1 MRLIDADELTEHA
14 YRDRLDSR
22 ELIANMI
29 KRAPTVCDIEQIRKE
44 FKNEAEMYKVID
56 RQISGIWYE
65 ALHIIDKY
73 VTK

>member
-1 MRLIDADELTEHA
+1 MRLIDADELIEHA

-29 KRAPTVCDIEQIRKE
+29 KGAPTVCDIEQIRKE
-44 FKNEAEMYKVID
+44 FENEAKMYKVID

-73 VTK
+73 VAK